1 MLKLTQLLLRI
12 STGLLITYG
21 HPAFAAESRGATGT
35 STDISTVTTQSQL
48 TPHYVKLDGRLE
60 AINQGTVSAQTSGV
74 VEAVN
79 VDVNDV
85 VEAGQILVIINNTQ
99 QQAQLSQAQANLA
112 QAEALNEDAQIL
124 SKRNRSLFTKKTVS
138 QGELDSSIANA
149 KSTQASVLAAA
160 ANVKQAQEQ
169 LSYTQVKAPY
179 SGIVS
184 QRMVQVGELVSPGQA
199 LMAGFSPQPLRT
211 TIDIP
216 QHFVAKLN
224 ISADQPIKIQAN
236 SETLHSQQYTL
247 FPYADSRYSS
257 VRARID
263 LPNRENMDDETT
275 DNKAALLPGSW
286 VEVLLPIGERKG
298 IFIPQS
304 AILQQGEVASL
315 YVKQPITGTFKLRY
329 VRLGQTLTMAT
340 SNLPQVEI
348 IAGLSPDEEIA
359 LDALAAAQQLSAR
372 KQLSGEQ

>member
-12 STGLLITYG
+12 STGLLLIHGSFT
-21 HPAFAAESRGATGT
+21 FATENSETSAE
-35 STDISTVTTQSQL
+35 ISILTTQLQVI
-48 TPHYVKLDGRLE
+48 PHYVKLDGRLE
-60 AINQGTVSAQTSGV
+60 AINQGTISAQTSGV

-79 VDVNDV
+79 VDVNDA
-85 VEAGQILVIINNTQ
+85 VEAGQTLVIINNTQ

-112 QAEALNEDAQIL
+112 QAQALNEDAQIL
-124 SKRNRSLFTKKTVS
+124 QKRNRSLFTKKTVS

-149 KSTQASVLAAA
+149 KSTQASVLAAT

-216 QHFVAKLN
+216 QHFVSKLN
-224 ISADQPIKIQAN
+224 ISADKPIKIQAN
-236 SETLHSQQYTL
+236 SDTLYSQQYTL

-257 VRARID
+257 IRARID
-263 LPNRENMDDETT
+263 LPNSEQSNNEKTDE
-275 DNKAALLPGSW
+275 KAALLPGSW

-329 VRLGQTLTMAT
+329 IRLGQTLTIAT

-359 LDALAAAQQLSAR
+359 LDALAAAQQLA
-372 KQLSGEQ
+372 GEQLNGGE

>member
-12 STGLLITYG
+12 STGLLISYS
-21 HPAFAAESRGATGT
+21 PAIFAAESHETTRTTA
-35 STDISTVTTQSQL
+35 DISTVTTQSQL
-48 TPHYVKLDGRLE
+48 IPHYVKLDGRLE

-79 VDVNDV
+79 VDVNDA

-112 QAEALNEDAQIL
+112 QAQALNEDAQIL

-149 KSTQASVLAAA
+149 KSTQAAVLAAA

-184 QRMVQVGELVSPGQA
+184 QRMVQVGELVNPGQA
-199 LMAGFSPQPLRT
+199 LMAGFAPQPLRT

-216 QHFVAKLN
+216 QHFLAKLS
-224 ISADQPIKIQAN
+224 ISADKPIKIQAN
-236 SETLHSQQYTL
+236 GETLYSQQYTL

-263 LPNRENMDDETT
+263 LPKREQSNNEKTDEKT
-275 DNKAALLPGSW
+275 ALLPGSW

-298 IFIPQS
+298 IFIPQN

-329 VRLGQTLTMAT
+329 IRLGQTLTIAT

-359 LDALAAAQQLSAR
+359 VDALAAAQQLSAR
-372 KQLSGEQ
+372 KQLGGEQ